1 MTTTTRVYT
10 HTYTHMRMRMRAY
23 IHARASKQERKTH
36 KRKQV
41 AKTLRFENSKALSLC
56 PLVHRLPVRI
66 HVPDTKLHRTSVW
79 DGSWQLRNKT

>member
-10 HTYTHMRMRMRAY
+10 HTYTHIRMRAY

-66 HVPDTKLHRTSVW
+66 HIFDSKLYGTSVRN
-79 DGSWQLRNKT
+79 GGRQLRNKT

>member
-10 HTYTHMRMRMRAY
+10 HTYTHMRMRAY
-23 IHARASKQERKTH
+23 MRASKQERKTH

-56 PLVHRLPVRI
+56 PLVHRLPVRV
-66 HVPDTKLHRTSVW
+66 HVPDAKLHGASVR
-79 DGSWQLRNKT
+79 DGGRQLRNET

>member
-1 MTTTTRVYT
+1 MTTTSRVYT
-10 HTYTHMRMRMRAY
+10 HTYTHMRMRAY

-66 HVPDTKLHRTSVW
+66 HVPDTKLHGASVR
-79 DGSWQLRNKT
+79 DGGGQLRNES